1 MKWGK
6 KKMKLISI
14 ENIPNQEYEVLGLV
28 KGSVVRT
35 KNVGKDIMAS
45 FKTLV
50 GGEIKSYTE
59 MMNEAR
65 SVATTRMVEEAE
77 KMQADMIIGVRYT
90 SAAVMGGAAEI
101 MAYGTA
107 IKLK

>member
-1 MKWGK
+1 MILVSIDKIDGK
-6 KKMKLISI
+6 
-14 ENIPNQEYEVLGLV
+14 EYEILGMV

-35 KNVGKDIMAS
+35 KNVGHDIMAG

-50 GGEIKSYTE
+50 GGEIASYTD

-65 SVATTRMVEEAE
+65 SIATKRMVDEAE
-77 KMQADMIIGVRYT
+77 SLDADAIVGIRYSSST
-90 SAAVMGGAAEI
+90 VMGGAAEI

-107 IKLK
+107 VKFKK

>member
-1 MKWGK
+1 MILVSIDKIDGK
-6 KKMKLISI
+6 ELEI
-14 ENIPNQEYEVLGLV
+14 LGMV

-35 KNVGKDIMAS
+35 KNVGHDIMAS

-50 GGEIKSYTE
+50 GGEISSYTD

-65 SVATTRMVEEAE
+65 SIATKRMVDEAE
-77 KMQADMIIGVRYT
+77 SMEADAIVGIRYSSST
-90 SAAVMGGAAEI
+90 VMGGAAEI

-107 IKLK
+107 VKFKK